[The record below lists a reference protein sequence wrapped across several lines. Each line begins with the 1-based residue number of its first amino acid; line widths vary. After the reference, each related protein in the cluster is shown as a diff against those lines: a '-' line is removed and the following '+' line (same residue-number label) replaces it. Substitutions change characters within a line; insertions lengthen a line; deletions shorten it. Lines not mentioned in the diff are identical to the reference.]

1 MHLLLRNLRP
11 FTVRSYHRKSAAVL
25 AAEINR
31 DNVSSKYSEALE
43 KFKDRILFNSL
54 LEVQKIKIR
63 KLDELTSNLVKR
75 RLKQEDALGV
85 VPLPVV
91 LNQLCDEK
99 PAQKEDTVE
108 LDVKKQL
115 KKEEF
120 TVASLPYSRFLKV
133 PSSELE
139 EPVEII
145 NDKKVVPNNWLK
157 DYELYDEA
165 EDELQSEYGT
175 PDPNFPVTDVPCG
188 GCGALLHCKE

>member
-1 MHLLLRNLRP
+1 MQLLLRNLRP
-11 FTVRSYHRKSAAVL
+11 YLVRNYHRKSAAAL

-54 LEVQKIKIR
+54 LEVQKIRIR
-63 KLDELTSNLVKR
+63 KLDEITSSFVKK

-91 LNQLCDEK
+91 LNQLCEQK
-99 PAQKEDTVE
+99 PKLEESEDLT
-108 LDVKKQL
+108 VKKPQ
-115 KKEEF
+115 KQEEF

-133 PSSELE
+133 HSSELE
-139 EPVEII
+139 DSTEII
-145 NDKKVVPNNWLK
+145 EDKKSVPNNWLK

-175 PDPNFPVTDVPCG
+175 PDPHFPVTDVPCG

>member
-11 FTVRSYHRKSAAVL
+11 FLVRNYHLKSAAPL

-31 DNVSSKYSEALE
+31 DNVNSKYSEPLE

-63 KLDELTSNLVKR
+63 RLDELTSSLVKR
-75 RLKQEDALGV
+75 RLKQEDTLGV

-91 LNQLCDEK
+91 LNQLCEEK
-99 PAQKEDTVE
+99 SKKQIDTEE
-108 LDVKKQL
+108 LDVKKQH
-115 KKEEF
+115 KQVEF
-120 TVASLPYSRFLKV
+120 TVSSLPYSRFLKL

-139 EPVEII
+139 EPEEVVD
-145 NDKKVVPNNWLK
+145 DKKVVPNNWLK

-175 PDPNFPVTDVPCG
+175 PDPNFPVTNVPCG